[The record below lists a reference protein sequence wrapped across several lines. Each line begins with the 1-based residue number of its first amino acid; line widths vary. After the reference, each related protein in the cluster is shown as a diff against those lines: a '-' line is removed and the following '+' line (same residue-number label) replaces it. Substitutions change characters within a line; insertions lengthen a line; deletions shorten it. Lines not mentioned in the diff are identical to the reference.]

1 MYSMQALMMAM
12 ARQRIAPATDREVT
26 RSGHFCEPMNLIKH
40 RAATPLDF
48 TPQPAPIF
56 ENYGR
61 AISIFADHKR
71 IAERGRSSDVDV
83 LASIRFPVHDC
94 NHGRNSF
101 LESHRDTDR

>member
-1 MYSMQALMMAM
+1 MPKNN
-12 ARQRIAPATDREVT
+12 RK
-26 RSGHFCEPMNLIKH
+26 N

-61 AISIFADHKR
+61 TISIFADHEW
-71 IAERGRSSDVDV
+71 IAERGWPSNVDV
-83 LASIRFPVHDC
+83 LTSIRFPVHDC

-101 LESHRDTDR
+101 LESHRDTNR